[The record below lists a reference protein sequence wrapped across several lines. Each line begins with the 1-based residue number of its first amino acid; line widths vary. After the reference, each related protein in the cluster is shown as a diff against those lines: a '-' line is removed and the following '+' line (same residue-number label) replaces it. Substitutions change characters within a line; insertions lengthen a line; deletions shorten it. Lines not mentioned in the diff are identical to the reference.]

1 MIKIEI
7 PGRGDYEIE
16 NAVFDYNG
24 TVAVN
29 GDMSK
34 NTQKNL
40 KKLSEYVNIYILTA
54 DTYGTVKKKC
64 ENLPVSVEVF
74 PTHDA
79 ADYKEKI
86 VKSLSGQSICFGN
99 GYNDIKMF
107 DVADLSICIIEGEGC
122 AGKLLSHSDI
132 IVKSIDD
139 AFELVFNTNR
149 IKATLRG

>member
-29 GDMSK
+29 GEMSE
-34 NTQKNL
+34 NTQENL
-40 KKLSEYVNIYILTA
+40 KKLSEFVDIYILTA

-64 ENLPVSVEVF
+64 EKLPVSIEVF

-86 VKSLSGQSICFGN
+86 VSSLSGQSICFGN

>member
-29 GDMSK
+29 GDMSE
-34 NTQKNL
+34 NTKENL
-40 KKLSEYVNIYILTA
+40 KKLSEYIKIYILTA

-107 DVADLSICIIEGEGC
+107 DVADLSVCIIEGEGC
-122 AGKLLSHSDI
+122 AGKLLAHSDI
-132 IVKSIDD
+132 VVKSIDD
-139 AFELVFNTNR
+139 ALSLVFNTEK

>member
-29 GDMSK
+29 GEMSE

-64 ENLPVSVEVF
+64 ENLPVSVEAF

-86 VKSLSGQSICFGN
+86 VKSISGQNICFGN

-107 DVADLSICIIEGEGC
+107 DIADLSVCIIEEEGC
-122 AGKLLSHSDI
+122 SGKLLSHSDI
-132 IVKSIDD
+132 VVNSIDD
-139 AFELVFNTNR
+139 AFGLVFNTDR